1 MDTHPGSEDPKKGDI
16 VRVRTRNYLVEG
28 VTVRQPP
35 QPWTRVSLSCLDDD
49 AQGAP
54 LDVLWEVEVDA
65 EVLRGSSWK
74 EVARRGFDEPS
85 TFAAYLHARR
95 WNCVTSTDAG
105 LFQAPYRAG
114 IQVTTYQLE
123 PLRRALQLPRVNL
136 FIADDVGLG
145 KTIEAGLILRE
156 MIQRQKVRRVVV
168 ACPPSVE
175 LQWRDELDERF
186 GLSFVIHDRAFII
199 ERRKERGYNV
209 NPWSTHNRFIIS
221 HARLRDEEYAGP
233 LRSWL
238 DEDPHGTLLILDE
251 AHNAAPSS
259 GGSYAIDSRFTRTV
273 RDLAPRFEHRLFL
286 SATPHNGHSN
296 SFAALLEILDPQR
309 FTRGVQVRSKKEKAA
324 LEEVI
329 VRRLKRDIARVAG
342 GFPERKPHQIDI
354 DHLPEDA
361 PELALSRLLDRYRQ
375 LREQHT
381 AGASRKAQ
389 AAAVL
394 TIIGLQKR
402 LLSSIDAFA
411 STLAVHKN
419 SRLKKASKELASA
432 PEHLRLLVDAP
443 DADDDEGQLSE
454 EQLRREEEAQIDAA
468 TRMAEVGA
476 IPAAELQLL
485 DEMAQ
490 IAEPARHLP
499 DPRVLHLIRWIKDNL
514 VEDGKRWGQ
523 RRVLIFT
530 EYAATKDYLQRKLSE
545 AFVSLGDVEAR
556 IRTFHGGLDEDT
568 REDIKRAFN
577 QDPRTA
583 PLRILI
589 ATDAAR
595 EGVNFQNHCADLFH
609 FDIPWNPSRM
619 EQRNGRIDRKLQRS
633 PVVHCYY
640 FVFLQRPEDHVL
652 RVLVRRTL
660 TIQQELGS
668 QGKVIEARLAS
679 VLEGGIRHRDRDQ
692 LTQRLDQSEYNAR
705 LQEKLDE
712 ELDQHRAEQINDDL
726 LELEKIL
733 AKSRD
738 YLHLDE
744 GALQSAL
751 RASLRL
757 AGAPAPTDTTLP
769 DGRAG
774 WDLRAVAAHLAGD
787 ASWVETLDTLRPPR
801 SRGVSLSEWRA
812 HNPPRPVAFH
822 PPRSLDDIAVHLH
835 LEHRF
840 VQRLL
845 GRFLAQGFVY
855 HDLARAVLVVS
866 REPQR
871 RVVLLGRLSLFGD
884 RAARLHDQILAVVAP
899 WEPLDLRKKPLRQ
912 DADLSSDAALR
923 LVEDGLRDGAR
934 PHSPDV
940 ARLLAS
946 SVAADVEQLLPALH
960 RQADGALKQAE
971 RALLRRGNAESEA
984 MRKLLLAQLK
994 RIQTMIDSSSQQQQ
1008 LQFSDDERRQL
1019 KADQDHWRR
1028 RAREIEGQ
1036 DGELS
1041 TEPARIVSAYETRAS
1056 RVEPF
1061 GVVYLWPESLT

>member
-1 MDTHPGSEDPKKGDI
+1 MDTPTENDGLKKGDI
-16 VRVRTRNYLVEG
+16 VRVRARNYLVERVLG
-28 VTVRQPP
+28 GAPH
-35 QPWTRVSLSCLDDD
+35 PWTQVSLSCLDDD

-85 TFAAYLHARR
+85 VFAAYLHARR
-95 WNCVTSTDAG
+95 WNCVTSTDAE

-156 MIQRQKVRRVVV
+156 MIQRQKVRRIVV

-186 GLSFVIHDRAFII
+186 GLSFVVHDRAFII

-209 NPWSTHNRFIIS
+209 NPWTTHNRFIIS

-259 GGSYAIDSRFTRTV
+259 GGSYAIDSRFTRIV

-309 FTRGVQVRSKKEKAA
+309 FTRGVPVKSKKDKEA

-354 DHLPEDA
+354 DHLPDDA
-361 PELALSRLLDRYRQ
+361 PELVLSRLLDRYRE
-375 LREQHT
+375 LREKNT
-381 AGASRKAQ
+381 AAATKKAQ

-394 TIIGLQKR
+394 TVIGLQKR

-411 STLAVHKN
+411 STLAIHKN
-419 SRLKKASKELASA
+419 SRIKKANRELAIA
-432 PEHLRLLVDAP
+432 PERLRLLVDAP

-454 EQLRREEEAQIDAA
+454 DQLRREEESQIEVA

-476 IPAAELQLL
+476 IPPEELQLL
-485 DEMAQ
+485 DEMARV
-490 IAEPARHLP
+490 AEHARHLP
-499 DPRVLHLIRWIKDNL
+499 DPRVQFLLRWIREHLLD
-514 VEDGKRWGQ
+514 EGKRWGH
-523 RRVLIFT
+523 RRVLLFT
-530 EYAATKDYLQRKLSE
+530 EYATTKDYLLRKLSE
-545 AFVSLGDVEAR
+545 AFAGLGDVEDR

-568 REDIKRAFN
+568 REEIKHAFN
-577 QDPRTA
+577 QDPRSA

-619 EQRNGRIDRKLQRS
+619 EQRNGRIDRKLQRA

-652 RVLVRRTL
+652 KVLVRRSL
-660 TIQQELGS
+660 TIQEELGS

-679 VLEGGIRHRDRDQ
+679 LLDGGIRHRERDQ
-692 LTQRLDQSEYNAR
+692 LAHRLDQAEHNAR
-705 LQEKLDE
+705 IQEKWDE
-712 ELDQHRAEQINDDL
+712 ELDRRRAEQINEDL
-726 LELEKIL
+726 QALEKIL
-733 AKSRD
+733 ARSRD

-744 GALQSAL
+744 GALQAAL

-757 AGAPAPTDTTLP
+757 AGAPAPAESTSP
-769 DGRAG
+769 DGRVC

-801 SRGVSLSEWRA
+801 PRGVSLAEWRA
-812 HNPPRPVAFH
+812 RFPVRSVSFH
-822 PPRSLDDIAVHLH
+822 PPRDLDNSTVHLH

-884 RAARLHDQILAVVAP
+884 RAARLHDQILAVLAP
-899 WEPLDLRKKPLRQ
+899 WEPLDLRKKPLQ
-912 DADLSSDAALR
+912 PATDLSPDASLR
-923 LVEDGLRDGAR
+923 LVEEGLREGAR
-934 PHSPDV
+934 TPGSDV

-946 SVAADVEQLLPALH
+946 AVATDVEQLLPALH
-960 RQADGALKQAE
+960 KQAEAARKQAE
-971 RALLRRGNAESEA
+971 RALLHRGKKESEA
-984 MRKLLLAQLK
+984 MRRLLLAQRK
-994 RIQTMIDSSSQQQQ
+994 RIQDMIDSSSRQQLS
-1008 LQFSDDERRQL
+1008 LQFSDEEKRQL
-1019 KADQDHWRR
+1019 KADQDHWQR
-1028 RAREIEGQ
+1028 RAREIDGE
-1036 DGELS
+1036 DGELAS
-1041 TEPARIVSAYETRAS
+1041 EPRRITAAYETRAS